1 MLLAGGAL
9 SVHSL
14 DLPFVPIGRNE
25 KLLQSIWRKSTN
37 FRQQK
42 SCCRVFGGK
51 AQILGN
57 KRADSFK
64 CFEKANT
71 DLSRQIK
78 ECEKEVKQH
87 EESDQYE
94 IDVGKHF
101 FELDQLLK
109 QKANE

>member
-1 MLLAGGAL
+1 M
-9 SVHSL
+9 
-14 DLPFVPIGRNE
+14 
-25 KLLQSIWRKSTN
+25 QSIWRESTN

-87 EESDQYE
+87 EESDQYK